1 MNLIKELKPFESQID
16 AFKKGYGITDTEA
29 ISKLSDIWDKFTLT
43 RKKEIYGTD
52 SIDIPKTKT
61 NCSSCIKD
69 MMTMLVNWSNIE
81 TAASQEKKKPLV
93 EFKGVPDKAPVMDSV
108 GNLRHT
114 QTTSTP
120 AWKSFQDLKKEA
132 SKIGVKFTPKTSKEE
147 LIKLIAQ
154 MKA

>member
-16 AFKKGYGITDTEA
+16 AFKKGYGISDTEA
-29 ISKLSDIWDKFTLT
+29 ITKLAEIWDKFTLT
-43 RKKEIYGTD
+43 RKKQIYGTD

-93 EFKGVPDKAPVMDSV
+93 EFKGVPDKVVNAAPV
-108 GNLRHT
+108 G
-114 QTTSTP
+114 
-120 AWKSFQDLKKEA
+120 KFQDLKKEA
-132 SKIGVKFTPKTSKEE
+132 SKLGVKFTPKTSKEE